1 MRLLLIITLLFSI
14 LNAQKREAL
23 LIGNSRYQ
31 YISNLKD
38 TSYNLRRL
46 KRTLEDLDFTVE
58 VKTNLEAKKL
68 KQAID
73 NFKERLSKSH
83 DTIGFLYYSGHG
95 CQMDNVGY
103 LIPTNVNSSK
113 SLDVKYDALN
123 IDKMLETLRE
133 AGNRVNM
140 VFLDACRDNT
150 PTGKK
155 GGKKGL
161 AQAPVMPKGT
171 LVVYATE
178 ATKTADDNSNF
189 INSLIAQIKQPNRS
203 IRDIG
208 YNISDDV
215 ASQTGEQQ
223 VPQVFAQRVPNV
235 FLKSGGSCTKVVNVP
250 AIYKSVHEKVRVSDW
265 KVKKVAVPPKYT
277 IINKKIKV
285 ADGYIIYTWMEN
297 GIEKKLEPKIKIVTK
312 RVLVRDGT
320 ERYVISGEEARKVSI
335 PPMYKTTKVHKVEKD
350 VDISEIPSY
359 ANYKSSIVP
368 AKYRLVKFK
377 KLIKSASLKEIK
389 IPPIYK
395 TITKR
400 VLVTEATQKTISVPC
415 SEIK

>member
-1 MRLLLIITLLFSI
+1 MRLLLIITLLFGI
-14 LNAQKREAL
+14 LNAQNREAL
-23 LIGNSRYQ
+23 LIGNSNYKH
-31 YISNLKD
+31 ISNLND
-38 TSYNLRRL
+38 ISQNLSRL
-46 KRTLEDLDFTVE
+46 KTTLESLGFSVK

-73 NFKERLSKSH
+73 NFKDRLAKSQ

-113 SLDVKYDALN
+113 RLDVQYDAIN

-208 YNISDDV
+208 YNISDNV
-215 ASQTGEQQ
+215 AKETGEQQ

-235 FLKSGGSCTKVVNVP
+235 FLKSGDVVSTTTP
-250 AIYKSVHEKVRVSDW
+250 KARVIKTQSISMDSS
-265 KVKKVAVPPKYT
+265 KTLDIEPQT
-277 IINKKIKV
+277 HTSIN
-285 ADGYIIYTWMEN
+285 
-297 GIEKKLEPKIKIVTK
+297 IVTI
-312 RVLVRDGT
+312 DGLMYQNQPFT
-320 ERYVISGEEARKVSI
+320 KTYSWKKAKEYCQDLTLEEYNDWRLPTKKELNTIRTKNSI
-335 PPMYKTTKVHKVEKD
+335 QGQKYKYYIAKEFIDNLRGYGTFWSLTDDGSSFNAWCVDFYHGKD
-350 VDISEIPSY
+350 ALAFNTGFGY
-359 ANYKSSIVP
+359 ALCIREPN
-368 AKYRLVKFK
+368 R
-377 KLIKSASLKEIK
+377 
-389 IPPIYK
+389 
-395 TITKR
+395 
-400 VLVTEATQKTISVPC
+400 Q
-415 SEIK
+415 

>member
-1 MRLLLIITLLFSI
+1 MRLLLIITLLFGI
-14 LNAQKREAL
+14 LNAQNREAL
-23 LIGNSRYQ
+23 LIGNSNYK
-31 YISNLKD
+31 YISNLND
-38 TSYNLRRL
+38 TSQNLRRL
-46 KRTLEDLDFTVE
+46 KATLEYLDFTVK

-73 NFKERLSKSH
+73 NFKERLAKSH

-113 SLDVKYDALN
+113 SLDVKYDAIN

-223 VPQVFAQRVPNV
+223 VPQVFAQRVPNIV
-235 FLKSGGSCTKVVNVP
+235 LRGGYIPPTPTPRPLSKDIVTIDGLMYQNQPFTKRYTWKEAKEYCQDLTLGGYSDWRLPTRAELNKISNIKMYGTHDYDDWKKWFDKNRHRRFKNSKGEYHFIDKRFIENMPKYSWFWTSEEKDSSVAWDVNFELGHDGWV
-250 AIYKSVHEKVRVSDW
+250 YKSYKGLALCVR
-265 KVKKVAVPPKYT
+265 
-277 IINKKIKV
+277 
-285 ADGYIIYTWMEN
+285 
-297 GIEKKLEPKIKIVTK
+297 
-312 RVLVRDGT
+312 
-320 ERYVISGEEARKVSI
+320 
-335 PPMYKTTKVHKVEKD
+335 
-350 VDISEIPSY
+350 
-359 ANYKSSIVP
+359 
-368 AKYRLVKFK
+368 
-377 KLIKSASLKEIK
+377 
-389 IPPIYK
+389 
-395 TITKR
+395 
-400 VLVTEATQKTISVPC
+400 
-415 SEIK
+415 

>member
-14 LNAQKREAL
+14 LNAQNREAL
-23 LIGNSRYQ
+23 LIGNSNYK
-31 YISNLKD
+31 YISNLND
-38 TSYNLRRL
+38 TSNNLSRL
-46 KRTLEDLDFTVE
+46 KATLKSLGFSVK

-73 NFKERLSKSH
+73 NFKERLAKSH

-113 SLDVKYDALN
+113 RLDVKYDAIN

-150 PTGKK
+150 PTGTR
-155 GGKKGL
+155 GGNRGL

-215 ASQTGEQQ
+215 ASQTGEEQ
-223 VPQVFAQRVPNV
+223 VPQVFAQRVPNIV
-235 FLKSGGSCTKVVNVP
+235 LKGGYISSTPTPKPISTSKWIKPSDSVCKDNGGEMKNGRCTANWENAKKICLASGGELPTRDDFYKVITDCGGIADADNNDEWNKNKNNSRYQSCYKQKWFSDNDSYWTREEKKSSNAWFVRFYLGDGHWNLKSKNLYALC
-250 AIYKSVHEKVRVSDW
+250 VR
-265 KVKKVAVPPKYT
+265 
-277 IINKKIKV
+277 
-285 ADGYIIYTWMEN
+285 
-297 GIEKKLEPKIKIVTK
+297 
-312 RVLVRDGT
+312 
-320 ERYVISGEEARKVSI
+320 
-335 PPMYKTTKVHKVEKD
+335 
-350 VDISEIPSY
+350 
-359 ANYKSSIVP
+359 
-368 AKYRLVKFK
+368 
-377 KLIKSASLKEIK
+377 
-389 IPPIYK
+389 
-395 TITKR
+395 
-400 VLVTEATQKTISVPC
+400 
-415 SEIK
+415 

>member
-1 MRLLLIITLLFSI
+1 MRLLLIITLLFGI
-14 LNAQKREAL
+14 LNAQNREAL
-23 LIGNSRYQ
+23 LIGNSNYK
-31 YISNLKD
+31 YISTLND
-38 TSYNLRRL
+38 TSQNLSRL
-46 KRTLEDLDFTVE
+46 KRTLEDLGFTVK

-68 KQAID
+68 KEAID
-73 NFKERLSKSH
+73 NFRDRLAKSH

-123 IDKMLETLRE
+123 IDKMLETLRG

-161 AQAPVMPKGT
+161 AQAPLMPKGT

-189 INSLIAQIKQPNRS
+189 INSLIAQIKKPNES

-215 ASQTGEQQ
+215 ASQTGEHQ
-223 VPQVFAQRVPNV
+223 VPQVFAQRVPNIV
-235 FLKSGGSCTKVVNVP
+235 LKRGYTPPPHSKWIKPTNSVCRANGGQFYKGVCQATWENAKKICSASGGRLPSRDDFHKVITDCGGIPDADIDEWDKNINNSQYQNCYKQKGFINDDWYWTRETYKENSSGAWSVSFKSGFDGWRS
-250 AIYKSVHEKVRVSDW
+250 KSDLHLALCVR
-265 KVKKVAVPPKYT
+265 
-277 IINKKIKV
+277 
-285 ADGYIIYTWMEN
+285 
-297 GIEKKLEPKIKIVTK
+297 
-312 RVLVRDGT
+312 
-320 ERYVISGEEARKVSI
+320 
-335 PPMYKTTKVHKVEKD
+335 
-350 VDISEIPSY
+350 
-359 ANYKSSIVP
+359 
-368 AKYRLVKFK
+368 
-377 KLIKSASLKEIK
+377 
-389 IPPIYK
+389 
-395 TITKR
+395 
-400 VLVTEATQKTISVPC
+400 
-415 SEIK
+415 